1 MEAGG
6 GRWGR
11 TDPPLGWCLPIYLP
25 AIQTR
30 GKKKRMEK
38 ETRAQLEEEPF
49 IDKSTNDEKVSG
61 FLLLL
66 FITAVPNTKLCAPH

>member
-1 MEAGG
+1 M
-6 GRWGR
+6 
-11 TDPPLGWCLPIYLP
+11 YLP

-49 IDKSTNDEKVSG
+49 IDKSTNGEKVSG
-61 FLLLL
+61 FRTRSN
-66 FITAVPNTKLCAPH
+66 IVVAGYHY